1 MLVGVRKG
9 EGAELEGPGGLC
21 KKKKKKV
28 LMANRFL
35 LLPAGS
41 SLFVSV
47 HVSVTKSELSGD
59 WEKD

>member
-9 EGAELEGPGGLC
+9 EGAELEDQVVFV
-21 KKKKKKV
+21 KKKKKV

-59 WEKD
+59 WEQD